1 MPTEP
6 SNGEHCQATLKVH
19 KSNRIA
25 IAIELKGNER
35 VLDIGCGDEKIT
47 AEIASYLLNSLVL
60 GVDISLEKINVAK
73 NKFPLSDY
81 PINRWAMPTLLHY
94 WCWYCSKSCGM

>member
-1 MPTEP
+1 MPSKPT
-6 SNGEHCQATLKVH
+6 NGGHCWATLEVH
-19 KSNRIA
+19 ESNRIA
-25 IAIELKGNER
+25 ITIELKGNER

-47 AEIASYLLNSLVL
+47 AEIASYLLNSSVL
-60 GVDISLEKINVAK
+60 GVDISLEKINVAI

-94 WCWYCSKSCGM
+94 